1 MVGPVF
7 RKRWGEGREMEK
19 KKRITKF
26 PAAGGGG
33 AVGPLRDRGVNGRP
47 ELQGRQN
54 YGLQH
59 GLEIRTGVWA
69 PDHKTLMKRWKA
81 E

>member
-1 MVGPVF
+1 MGPVF

-19 KKRITKF
+19 KKRIIKC
-26 PAAGGGG
+26 PAAGEGE
-33 AVGPLRDRGVNGRP
+33 AAEPLRGRAVNGRP
-47 ELQGRQN
+47 ELQARQN
-54 YGLQH
+54 YGLQR

-69 PDHKTLMKRWKA
+69 PDHKTLMKKWKA